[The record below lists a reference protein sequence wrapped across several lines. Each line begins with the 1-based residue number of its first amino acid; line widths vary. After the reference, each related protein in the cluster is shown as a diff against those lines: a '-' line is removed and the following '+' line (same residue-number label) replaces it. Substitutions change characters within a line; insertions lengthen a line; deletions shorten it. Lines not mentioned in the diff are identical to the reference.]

1 MRQLFGFKKMPE
13 SFLKQ
18 LILDDFVYTVY
29 LRAVEIFPTPQIIR
43 MKEDFTTAV
52 RLIVHHVA
60 WSIGQHSNKAKHLF
74 SKCMDPDV
82 KDPHHLAGSMDAKFF
97 LSDPDLDPAPK
108 QAHRKKRKLK
118 IN

>member
-1 MRQLFGFKKMPE
+1 MCIQYM
-13 SFLKQ
+13 
-18 LILDDFVYTVY
+18 Y

-60 WSIGQHSNKAKHLF
+60 WSIGQHFNKAKHLF

>member
-1 MRQLFGFKKMPE
+1 M
-13 SFLKQ
+13 
-18 LILDDFVYTVY
+18 ILCIQYMY

-60 WSIGQHSNKAKHLF
+60 WSIGQHFNKAKHLF

-97 LSDPDLDPAPK
+97 LSDPDL
-108 QAHRKKRKLK
+108 K